1 MRTVGFGMGDGQA
14 VRLGQ
19 GVMWEEE
26 KECTEG
32 DGGNGG
38 HGFPVDREM
47 VLRGIVTCMRQYSN
61 FLIIH
66 RSQCW
71 YSTHTVHS

>member
-38 HGFPVDREM
+38 HGFPVDQD
-47 VLRGIVTCMRQYSN
+47 G
-61 FLIIH
+61 
-66 RSQCW
+66 SQRDR
-71 YSTHTVHS
+71 YMYEAVQ